1 MALTVKRFMRY
12 FAIIRKKLLRNK
24 KDQKSKEIAIY
35 SKQLAKKII
44 ALSATHSTRNYKLF
58 LDIINDDEASVENKE
73 VSEAVNTFLNE
84 YFCKS
89 SVIFYASAYRTGTGD
104 KNLYKPAYDKLYP
117 FVLRNFNLNSFSN
130 KYKAMTLLSYLI
142 INYHDRI
149 FKDIDKALLRTTMD
163 ELSIVDHRK
172 IFQIFRKHM
181 SPKEVFDNFFD
192 ITKGEASVQYLFCL
206 YLLTVSLNNVDR
218 DASLQFIRS
227 RLPLARDK
235 NPGDDVRRSILQ
247 KYTSGDISIRN
258 QGDIKYLKNVKL
270 PKKRKIAFLVSGQL
284 RNCTFAS
291 LFPEKY
297 LRGNYDVDVFVS
309 TWNVRG
315 GPPPFLTSLRGYTP
329 GIRILIQKAAIKY
342 NISAKEF
349 SEVYHRS
356 VDEVVTDDQVNKS
369 FNPDWSEIDVE
380 GVSTPLFDSN
390 QSRMHFKLERV
401 FSAARNVGEYECF
414 VRMRPDLSFGFSKQ
428 QIVDAIESCFS
439 LPKIVYLRQFVM
451 MYDSHMPMVDDNFA
465 VASPQA
471 MEVYASLW
479 ARKQSNLP
487 SLPLR
492 EGGTEIVPH
501 SSLAYWLMMNS
512 VQIEF
517 LTPVSKWKFNGTAL
531 IDARTFIEH
540 LNQLVGNR
548 GINEAFVR
556 ELVSDLSAK
565 LEASNAAVKS

>member
-12 FAIIRKKLLRNK
+12 FARIRKKLLRNK

-380 GVSTPLFDSN
+380 GVSTPLF
-390 QSRMHFKLERV
+390 
-401 FSAARNVGEYECF
+401 
-414 VRMRPDLSFGFSKQ
+414 
-428 QIVDAIESCFS
+428 
-439 LPKIVYLRQFVM
+439 
-451 MYDSHMPMVDDNFA
+451 
-465 VASPQA
+465 
-471 MEVYASLW
+471 
-479 ARKQSNLP
+479 
-487 SLPLR
+487 
-492 EGGTEIVPH
+492 
-501 SSLAYWLMMNS
+501 
-512 VQIEF
+512 
-517 LTPVSKWKFNGTAL
+517 
-531 IDARTFIEH
+531 
-540 LNQLVGNR
+540 
-548 GINEAFVR
+548 
-556 ELVSDLSAK
+556 
-565 LEASNAAVKS
+565 